1 MLKKAINSEGII
13 VVGGAS
19 KKDKFLPGF
28 SWHLGGIIYTV
39 TEVITKDPSAEM
51 RRVSTSDGRVE
62 DMEIFTIEKDLQEKD
77 CHIITPDTEKK
88 VEDTKEKAKKKV
100 KKSKKKTKKT
110 KRNKDKG

>member
-19 KKDKFLPGF
+19 KKNKFLPGF

-51 RRVSTSDGRVE
+51 RRVSTSVGSVE

-77 CHIITPDTEKK
+77 CHIITPDAVETEEEPKK
-88 VEDTKEKAKKKV
+88 KKKV
-100 KKSKKKTKKT
+100 KKKKVKKA
-110 KRNKDKG
+110 KKNG